1 MWKFVDETNRDIYE
15 SFVEN
20 HPRSNFLQSM
30 HWADFKGGGR
40 GIISLDGEGN
50 VRGAMLVLPQRAP
63 MGMGTFLYSPR
74 GPVCDADKDAIAD
87 LSEGARAYAEE
98 IGAYMFSADPDTTD
112 EAFASMMEDCGF
124 KRDLKSADTGIL
136 QPLSVF
142 RINIGGMSDEEL
154 IMSFH
159 SKARYSVRASVKS
172 GAICR
177 IGDKSDLP
185 AFQKLLCET
194 AKRDDFTPR
203 SLAYFERMFD
213 ILPEDMRKLFVVEVD
228 GEAIAGSVLIKYGN
242 KTWHLYGASD
252 SIHTKE
258 LPNFLM
264 QWEMMRW
271 TIAQGCEIYD
281 MRGVAG
287 EKDKTKPLEGLMRF
301 KKRFGGELITF
312 VGRLDAVYD
321 PKKKSFIDTCAK
333 IKRTLLRR

>member
-1 MWKFVDETNRDIYE
+1 MWKFVDDQSRDIYE
-15 SFVEN
+15 AFVQS

-40 GIISLDGEGN
+40 GILSLDEKGCI
-50 VRGAMLVLPQRAP
+50 RGAMLVLPQRAP

-74 GPVCDADKDAIAD
+74 GPVCDADEAAVKDLA
-87 LSEGARAYAEE
+87 EGARAYADE
-98 IGAYMFSADPDTTD
+98 IGAYMLSADPDTCD
-112 EAFASMMEDCGF
+112 EAFASLMEKYGF
-124 KRDLKSADTGIL
+124 ERDIKSADTGIL

-159 SKARYSVRASVKS
+159 SKARYSVRASIKS
-172 GAICR
+172 GAVCR
-177 IGDKSDLP
+177 IGDESDLP
-185 AFQKLLCET
+185 AFQKLLTET
-194 AKRDDFTPR
+194 AARDDFTPR
-203 SLAYFERMFD
+203 PLTYFERMFK

-228 GEAIAGSVLIKYGN
+228 GQAIAGSVLIKYGN

-252 SIHTKE
+252 SVHTKE

-271 TIAQGCEIYD
+271 SIAQGCEIYD

-287 EKDKTKPLEGLMRF
+287 ERDKTKPLEGLMRF

-312 VGRLDAVYD
+312 VGRLDSVYN
-321 PKKKSFIDTCAK
+321 PKKKAFIDVCAK
-333 IKRTLLRR
+333 VKHILLRR

>member
-1 MWKFVDETNRDIYE
+1 MWKFVNDQNRDIYE
-15 SFVEN
+15 AFVQN

-40 GIISLDGEGN
+40 GIMSLDGEGN

-63 MGMGTFLYSPR
+63 MGMGTFIYSPR
-74 GPVCDADKDAIAD
+74 GPVCDADEDVIKDLA
-87 LSEGARAYAEE
+87 EGARAYADE
-98 IGAYMFSADPDTTD
+98 IGAYMLSADPDTCD
-112 EAFASMMEDCGF
+112 EAFAELMVKHGF
-124 KRDLKSADTGIL
+124 KRDIKSADTGIL

-159 SKARYSVRASVKS
+159 SKARYSVRASIKS
-172 GAICR
+172 GAVCR
-177 IGDKSDLP
+177 IGDESDLP
-185 AFQKLLCET
+185 AFQKLLTET
-194 AKRDDFTPR
+194 AERDDFTPR
-203 SLAYFERMFD
+203 PLAYFERMFK

-228 GEAIAGSVLIKYGN
+228 GAAIAGSVLIKYGN

-287 EKDKTKPLEGLMRF
+287 ERDKTKPLEGLMRF

-312 VGRLDAVYD
+312 VGRLDSVYN
-321 PKKKSFIDTCAK
+321 PKKKAFIDTCAK
-333 IKRTLLRR
+333 VKHAILRR